1 MNVAVFGGS
10 FDPPH
15 VGHVLLAAY
24 LGTVAGF
31 DRVLVIPVF
40 GHAFHKDLTPFEHR
54 LRMCQI
60 AFARLPFV
68 QVSPVESTL
77 PAPSFTLHTLESIQR
92 DHPDWQLRLAIGSDV
107 LAEAAQWHR
116 FDAVCAIA
124 PPFVLSRRGHDQHS
138 SQHQLLP
145 QVSSTELRENLR
157 NRAHAHARETLVE
170 MIPSEVLGYVD
181 SAGLYVRPKAQ

>member
-31 DRVLVIPVF
+31 DQVLVIPVF

-77 PAPSFTLHTLESIQR
+77 PAPNFTLHTLEAIKQA
-92 DHPDWQLRLAIGSDV
+92 HPNWQLRLAIGSDV

-116 FDAVCAIA
+116 FDAVCALA
-124 PPFVLSRRGHDQHS
+124 PPFVLSRRGHDQQGNHR
-138 SQHQLLP
+138 QLLP

-157 NRAHAHARETLVE
+157 HRGDARAREMLAE
-170 MIPSEVLGYVD
+170 MIPGEVLSYVD
-181 SAGLYVRPKAQ
+181 SANLYTRPEA